1 MKARTIAVAIG
12 AYLVLST
19 LYSVVAEIYF
29 DHCGLSEAQA
39 TDMVAKELDRLGLDK
54 KHLSGPESQ
63 EGSCSYSFDFEGQ
76 GRKLNYV
83 VMSTWLQG
91 VKLNVW
97 DFKRDEE
104 YARSKSQQKP

>member
-1 MKARTIAVAIG
+1 MKARTIAVAVG
-12 AYLVLST
+12 AYLVFST

-29 DHCGLSEAQA
+29 DECGLSEAQA
-39 TDMVAKELDRLGLDK
+39 TDMVAEELERSGLDK
-54 KHLSGPESQ
+54 RHLSGPENQ
-63 EGSCSYSFDFEGQ
+63 KGTCSYSFEFEGQ

-104 YARSKSQQKP
+104 YARQKFQQKP